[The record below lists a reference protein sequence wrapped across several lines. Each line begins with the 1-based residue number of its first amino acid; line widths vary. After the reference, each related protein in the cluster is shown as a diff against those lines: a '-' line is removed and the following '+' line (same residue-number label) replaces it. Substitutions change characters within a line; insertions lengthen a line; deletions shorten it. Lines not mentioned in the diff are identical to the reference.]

1 MMITLHVPR
10 AAVRTMTMTP
20 SLAAVAADFSA
31 VEAEVRAA
39 EAVDFLAVEAAPA
52 VAAGFRAVVAAPVA
66 VAADFNEII

>member
-1 MMITLHVPR
+1 
-10 AAVRTMTMTP
+10 MTP

-52 VAAGFRAVVAAPVA
+52 VAAGFQAVGSYSRGGGGG
-66 VAADFNEII
+66 F